1 MRCAELLLAL
11 ALAGCGSASCPVEA
25 PLTLASGTYRA
36 ERGAGMELAP
46 YAGLA
51 SKTLV
56 LDRQAGTVR
65 VTYVR
70 DGKTY
75 EEQWRVKRVTTTAP
89 F

>member
-1 MRCAELLLAL
+1 MRCAELLLVL
-11 ALAGCGSASCPVEA
+11 ALAGCGASPCPVEA

-36 ERGAGMELAP
+36 ERAAGTELAP
-46 YAGLA
+46 YAGIA

-65 VTYVR
+65 VSYVR

-75 EEQWRVKRVTTTAP
+75 EEQWLVKRVTTTS